1 MGKNSRYRLGTQVI
15 HAAQEPDKWSGATM
29 PPLYQSAS
37 HVHKTAES
45 LSDTFAGKKSD
56 HIYARLSNPTNTVLE
71 NKLCIL
77 EGGAGAVVM
86 ASGMAAVSN
95 TCMALLR
102 AGDEFIAG
110 NSLFMSTSILFTSVF
125 KKYNITA
132 KLVPTNDLA
141 GMENCINPK
150 TRFIYI
156 ETIGNPAMDV
166 PDLEAIASLAH
177 KHGLPLIVDNTLA
190 TPYLL
195 RPIEV
200 GADIVIHSTTKYLSG
215 HGSATGGV
223 VIDSGNFDWDT
234 ERFDDFK
241 PFIERKGR
249 LAFLDRMWREHHINF
264 GTTQAPFHSFLTV
277 TGLDTLILRMERH
290 LENAMK
296 VAEFLTRHPIVEWV
310 NYPGLKDHPCH
321 KTAERL
327 FENKGFG
334 ALLTFGLKDEKA
346 CFKLIDNLNLIYH
359 LANLG
364 DCKTL
369 IIHPWSTQYVSFQE
383 KAKYD
388 AGVKPGLLRLSV
400 GIEHIDD
407 ILEDLDQALEQT
419 T

>member
-1 MGKNSRYRLGTQVI
+1 MEKNSKYRLATQVI
-15 HAAQEPDKWSGATM
+15 HAAQEPENWSGATT

-37 HVHKTAES
+37 HVHETAQS
-45 LSDTFAGKKSD
+45 LSDTFAGKKTD
-56 HIYARLSNPTNTVLE
+56 HIYARLSNPTNAVLE

-102 AGDEFIAG
+102 AGDEFVSG

-132 KLVPTNDLA
+132 RLVPTDNLKE
-141 GMENCINPK
+141 MEESIGPK
-150 TRFIYI
+150 TRFIYM
-156 ETIGNPAMDV
+156 ETIGNPGMDV
-166 PDLEAIASLAH
+166 PDLQAIASLAH

-215 HGSATGGV
+215 HGAATGGV
-223 VIDSGNFDWDT
+223 VIDSGNFDWDND
-234 ERFDDFK
+234 RFEDFK
-241 PFIERKGR
+241 PFIQRKGK

-277 TGLDTLILRMERH
+277 SGLDTLVLRMERH

-296 VAEFLTRHPIVEWV
+296 VATFLSRHPNVEWV
-310 NYPGLKDHPCH
+310 NYPGLPGHPSH
-321 KTAERL
+321 AIAATL
-327 FENKGFG
+327 FDNKGFG
-334 ALLTFGLKDEKA
+334 AMLTFGLKDERA
-346 CFKLIDNLNLIYH
+346 CFKMIDHLKLIYH

-369 IIHPWSTQYVSFQE
+369 IIHPWSTQYVSFQDD
-383 KAKYD
+383 AKYN

-407 ILEDLDQALEQT
+407 ILEDLDQALAKT
-419 T
+419 I